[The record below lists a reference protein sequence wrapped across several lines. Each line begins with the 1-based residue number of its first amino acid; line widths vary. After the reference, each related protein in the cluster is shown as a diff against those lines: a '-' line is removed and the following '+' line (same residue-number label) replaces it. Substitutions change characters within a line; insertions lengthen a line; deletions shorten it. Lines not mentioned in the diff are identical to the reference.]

1 MDICELCTE
10 SNENGT
16 EEVLL
21 NENSMESFSKCL
33 KFFQIK

>member
-1 MDICELCTE
+1 MDIYELCTE
-10 SNENGT
+10 SNEDGT

-21 NENSMESFSKCL
+21 NENSTESFNKCL